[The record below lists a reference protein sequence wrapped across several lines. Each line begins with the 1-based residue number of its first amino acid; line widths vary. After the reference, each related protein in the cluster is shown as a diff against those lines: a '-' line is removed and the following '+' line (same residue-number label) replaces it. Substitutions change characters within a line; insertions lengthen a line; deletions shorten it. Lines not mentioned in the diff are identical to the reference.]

1 MNLLIKKIA
10 AKEQP
15 DIFRR
20 IIHNIC
26 KITVTVRYFSSIY
39 ISYQMYKTWSCVTF
53 HHSFPQ
59 ANDNRITGIS
69 TSWKRLN
76 IEVLCKVYMVSFWT
90 ELFWIF
96 WIFVKKV
103 LLKTKKFMKIVLT
116 NKKILNIFKNVLEKT
131 QKFQSHLSR
140 LVLSKTKILSVGQ
153 PCWPTFFR
161 YLAPTPNSFTTA
173 TALLKYR

>member
-15 DIFRR
+15 DIFCR

-53 HHSFPQ
+53 YHSFPQ

-69 TSWKRLN
+69 TSWKWLN
-76 IEVLCKVYMVSFWT
+76 IEVLCKVYMVSFRT

-131 QKFQSHLSR
+131 QKFQSHLSCF
-140 LVLSKTKILSVGQ
+140 SPFKD
-153 PCWPTFFR
+153 
-161 YLAPTPNSFTTA
+161 
-173 TALLKYR
+173 